1 MKIIA
6 TIGPNSSNKKVLF
19 EIINNSVDILRLNF
33 SHFYEEEFRK
43 ILSYARS
50 IKKDI
55 GIMAD
60 LCGKKI
66 RVYENFEKVFKVN
79 YDEVVYFCS
88 SDVYSIINNNDEN
101 VKIIPL
107 SIMSDIIQKNNI
119 EKISM
124 KDGSMNFD
132 VIDKDKIFLKAI
144 SKNSG
149 VIRKGKGCNIPGI
162 DLGESVLSEKDK
174 ISLKWAINNNIN
186 IISQSYVETS
196 KDILN
201 IREYIKT
208 INGNLKDIKIFS
220 KIETQLALRN
230 YKEII
235 SCSDGIIIARG
246 DLVPEC
252 GLITSVEEEF
262 DLLRNLKSSNYNR
275 DIIIATHILDSMK
288 NGFNSTISE
297 LESIYTFINSGVT
310 GFLLAGETSVG
321 KKPVETVKLLKQ
333 LIRAYEKKLPLNC
346 GQT

>member
-1 MKIIA
+1 MIKIKICGIICEYNPLHKGHIYQIQKA
-6 TIGPNSSNKKVLF
+6 K
-19 EIINNSVDILRLNF
+19 EIIKPDYIV
-33 SHFYEEEFRK
+33 
-43 ILSYARS
+43 
-50 IKKDI
+50 
-55 GIMAD
+55 
-60 LCGKKI
+60 C
-66 RVYENFEKVFKVN
+66 
-79 YDEVVYFCS
+79 
-88 SDVYSIINNNDEN
+88 
-101 VKIIPL
+101 
-107 SIMSDIIQKNNI
+107 IMS
-119 EKISM
+119 
-124 KDGSMNFD
+124 GNF
-132 VIDKDKIFLKAI
+132 VQRGENAVFDKFARTKAVL
-144 SKNSG
+144 NSG
-149 VIRKGKGCNIPGI
+149 ADAVVELPTIYSLQSAEYFAFGGVQIADNIGCSHLCFGSESGDI
-162 DLGESVLSEKDK
+162 DVLSEKDK

-201 IREYIKT
+201 VREYIKT

-288 NGFNSTISE
+288 NGFSSTISE